1 MPDILAATDN
11 QWADIVERAI
21 RFSPDVADA
30 AAQIAIADEELG
42 IANAGYLPRITAGA
56 SSSYSPDEN
65 TNDDAINVTLS
76 QMLYDFGKTDARV
89 DTASGRVSEQKQLF
103 ATAVEDTI
111 RDTLTALTTAVAEQ
125 NAIRI
130 REEQLEEME
139 SLLSLAK
146 QRARLGAT
154 GQGEALEAE
163 SNVEAARSDLLASRL
178 ALSTALGELENL
190 TGMRLPDVPE
200 GQLPN
205 APQQACATNTQKASS
220 NNPRILAAMAR
231 FEQARSEVDENRAN
245 LLPTINLEPV
255 IGMQPFDGGSF
266 DDRVNTNLT
275 LSIDTELYSGGS
287 SRARVRAGEAGI
299 KAAQARIDAQQLEIQ
314 RTLNDARLS
323 LASLTDSQQSIAS
336 RLTALESVKGLYLRQ
351 YKELG
356 NRTLT
361 DLSNQYRSFYESR
374 LTLNDADK
382 RINQN
387 GITCLH
393 AVGELRAIFS
403 PTREAPNENDT
414 DNEADNGTRIMLA
427 SDATS
432 SRVEPSEKAGSFAL
446 SESTALS
453 ESNDI
458 ANSSQANQWLPAAQ
472 PTASSESRAYPDSRA
487 PRISIMQ
494 EIATVSAA
502 PQTVTPDILDERR
515 IDSIASTASLSG
527 TDNRPKPQSLLT
539 PESNNGSDNDANNA
553 RNNDIES
560 NTANTQSSQPLSN
573 GPASY
578 VQVVALSNAAKAEQ
592 LRQRLE
598 SRLGDTFRIMG
609 NDGLHRVQTGP
620 LYRQQDIAAMRQRL
634 ISAGYPDAFITE

>member
-111 RDTLTALTTAVAEQ
+111 RDTLTALTTAEAEQ
-125 NAIRI
+125 HAIRI

-205 APQQACATNTQKASS
+205 APQQACATDAQKASS

-361 DLSNQYRSFYESR
+361 DLSNQYRSFYDSR

-414 DNEADNGTRIMLA
+414 DNEADNRNRIMLA

-432 SRVEPSEKAGSFAL
+432 SSVEPSEKAGSFAS
-446 SESTALS
+446 SESAALS
-453 ESNDI
+453 ESNDM
-458 ANSSQANQWLPAAQ
+458 ANLSQANQWLPAER
-472 PTASSESRAYPDSRA
+472 PIASSESMAYPDSRT
-487 PRISIMQ
+487 PRTSIMQ

-502 PQTVTPDILDERR
+502 PQTVTPDILDERP
-515 IDSIASTASLSG
+515 IDSLASTASLSG

-539 PESNNGSDNDANNA
+539 PESNNGSDNDANSG

-560 NTANTQSSQPLSN
+560 NTANAQSSQPLSN

-598 SRLGDTFRIMG
+598 SRLGDTFRVMD

-634 ISAGYPDAFITE
+634 ISAGYPDAFITQ